1 MSQGS
6 VLLAAPTVRLTDQA
20 RQGDLVEAVI
30 VHAMLEGAAD
40 MTAFEVEDA
49 LRIRFNEVM
58 TPNIVSRV
66 VANLVAAG
74 RVQQDKEDKRPS
86 QGSVI
91 RPQGS
96 RKLSCRLSVPGI
108 VARAP
113 VAPSAPAAVRAAVA
127 AGECY

>member
-1 MSQGS
+1 MTRGS

-40 MTAFEVEDA
+40 LTAFEVEDA

-74 RVQQDKEDKRPS
+74 RVLQDKESKRPS

-96 RKLSCRLSVPGI
+96 RKRSCRLSVPGI

-113 VAPSAPAAVRAAVA
+113 VAPAAVRAAVE

>member
-1 MSQGS
+1 MTQGS

-30 VHAMLEGAAD
+30 VHAMLDGAAD

-96 RKLSCRLSVPGI
+96 RKLSCRLSVKGI
-108 VARAP
+108 VARSP
-113 VAPSAPAAVRAAVA
+113 VAPSVPAAVA